1 MPVPAVPLSFR
12 ITFIQP
18 VTESG
23 RTHASS
29 VIADERSSDEGVPGS
44 GTVTKLPATPV
55 IRSAPPANADRSTVR
70 TTPVPSGNVPLFAT
84 SAPTPKA
91 PSLTVV
97 PLASLKSYDATS
109 PAFRTLTR
117 TSVDDVAAP
126 ALLYAIALTTACP
139 VADAVAA
146 PVSGTV
152 REFHGS
158 VKPSTGVVSDPTTT
172 LFTRKSTRA
181 TSETPGAAA

>member
-23 RTHASS
+23 RTHASR
-29 VIADERSSDEGVPGS
+29 VIADERSRDELAPGS
-44 GTVTKLPATPV
+44 GPVTKLPATPV
-55 IRSAPPANADRSTVR
+55 SRSAPPANADRSTVR
-70 TTPVPSGNVPLFAT
+70 RTPVPAGNVPLFAT

-91 PSLTVV
+91 PSFTIV

-126 ALLYAIALTTACP
+126 ALLYAIALITACL
-139 VADAVAA
+139 VAGAVVAA
-146 PVSGTV
+146 VGP
-152 REFHGS
+152 
-158 VKPSTGVVSDPTTT
+158 
-172 LFTRKSTRA
+172 
-181 TSETPGAAA
+181 